1 MKPGT
6 HSLILICW
14 YPKISALNEHSVM
27 NKTEE
32 KKRMGEGKLERCG
45 NQPKLAITDQN

>member
-6 HSLILICW
+6 HSLIPTCW

-27 NKTEE
+27 NKTE
-32 KKRMGEGKLERCG
+32 KKKMGEGKLKRCG
-45 NQPKLAITDQN
+45 NQPKLAITDQR